1 MTGADRAIRYST
13 IAAVSIVAIIAAVIS
28 YQHATAVI
36 RAHGESG
43 VIARIYAGTIDG
55 LIYAASMA
63 LLDAARRQLP
73 APVLARWLLG
83 VGIAATLAAN
93 IAAGLAYGPVGAL
106 VAAWPAGALVG
117 SYELL
122 MVIIRQSASSVP
134 VPGVPEAGNG
144 APAQPDRGAA
154 EVRRPD
160 RQEGGPDHP
169 RDTDRARRGRS
180 QGRRGT
186 ASPAGAHPRLSG
198 KHKEPR
204 QLPGWRGSWLLRGG
218 LDCMLQLS
226 ADGRRGVVALPGEA
240 ELLIVVPVLE
250 QEVDVPLTL
259 NGRAEHL
266 DLQLFRCRP
275 DRGGRVPGRKDQEPP
290 PYVVAALIE
299 ACP

>member
-1 MTGADRAIRYST
+1 MTGTDRAIRYST
-13 IAAVSIVAIIAAVIS
+13 IGAVSVVAIIAAVIS

-83 VGIAATLAAN
+83 AGIAATLAAN

-122 MVIIRQSASSVP
+122 MVIIRQGASRAP

-144 APAQPDRGAA
+144 APA
-154 EVRRPD
+154 
-160 RQEGGPDHP
+160 H
-169 RDTDRARRGRS
+169 
-180 QGRRGT
+180 
-186 ASPAGAHPRLSG
+186 
-198 KHKEPR
+198 
-204 QLPGWRGSWLLRGG
+204 
-218 LDCMLQLS
+218 
-226 ADGRRGVVALPGEA
+226 
-240 ELLIVVPVLE
+240 
-250 QEVDVPLTL
+250 
-259 NGRAEHL
+259 
-266 DLQLFRCRP
+266 
-275 DRGGRVPGRKDQEPP
+275 
-290 PYVVAALIE
+290 LIE
-299 ACP
+299 AQQKFADQIGRKEIPTIREIRTGLGVGAAKAAEAQRHLQVLTRA